1 MHLSPAW
8 LLIFFEQRPVSGIFL
23 SFPEVIMIAY
33 QENIVNFDLF
43 LTHTYDKIQFQ
54 INKRGSVKEEIMT
67 QVNVPFKD
75 SVEEK
80 KSKKGY
86 YIIGALLVV
95 ILVLVFFV
103 FKGKKEPQ
111 ASPKMKQMEET
122 VQQIQKLEAGI
133 QEKQNEVF
141 TVLSEYKKKTGKD
154 LPEINIMNLSPEQK
168 KVLEDKIKNE
178 KDVSIKSLLQDILD
192 KNNDIQNLNVRLQ
205 ELEAMLPKPHVVE
218 KGENHYQIA
227 MNFLL
232 NEKGIDKTR
241 AMELVEKTALFEP
254 IVPGFKVWNF
264 YAEDEYGTFITQGT
278 APISPNQ
285 IQRKVKKELVDAKDK
300 AISEKDQLQNDIT
313 EMEAR
318 RNELISQLDLLN
330 QEKQNMLVK
339 MGDLDLQNQGLQTK
353 LNSVFYILDLH
364 KNLEQKGVIKGGFLR
379 STKLQKVDPEMFNQS
394 LDLRGD
400 AKITI
405 SAATY
410 MLSKIKDITI
420 YPGYFKINVDYSV
433 KYDENNQNVTITIM
447 EVKKFKSEKIAIAIE

>member
-1 MHLSPAW
+1 M
-8 LLIFFEQRPVSGIFL
+8 
-23 SFPEVIMIAY
+23 
-33 QENIVNFDLF
+33 N
-43 LTHTYDKIQFQ
+43 
-54 INKRGSVKEEIMT
+54 

-103 FKGKKEPQ
+103 FKGKKGAET
-111 ASPKMKQMEET
+111 SPKMKQMEET

-154 LPEINIMNLSPEQK
+154 LPEINFMNLSPEQK
-168 KVLEDKIKNE
+168 KVLEEKIKNE

-205 ELEAMLPKPHVVE
+205 ELEALLPKPHVVE

-232 NEKGIDKTR
+232 NEKGVDKTR
-241 AMELVEKTALFEP
+241 AMELVERTALFEP
-254 IVPGFKVWNF
+254 IIPGFKVWNF

-285 IQRKVKKELVDAKDK
+285 IQRKIKKELVDAKDK

-339 MGDLDLQNQGLQTK
+339 MSDLDQQNQGLQTK
-353 LNSVFYILDLH
+353 LNSVFYALDLH
-364 KNLEQKGVIKGGFLR
+364 KNLTQKGVIKGGFLR
-379 STKLQKVDPEMFNQS
+379 STKLQKVDPAMFNQS

-410 MLSKIKDITI
+410 MLSKIKDVTI
-420 YPGYFKINVDYSV
+420 YPGYFKIDVDYSV
-433 KYDENNQNVTITIM
+433 KYDENNQNVTITILD
-447 EVKKFKSEKIAIAIE
+447 VKKFKSEKIAIAIE

>member
-1 MHLSPAW
+1 MN
-8 LLIFFEQRPVSGIFL
+8 
-23 SFPEVIMIAY
+23 
-33 QENIVNFDLF
+33 QE
-43 LTHTYDKIQFQ
+43 
-54 INKRGSVKEEIMT
+54 
-67 QVNVPFKD
+67 NVPFKE

-103 FKGKKEPQ
+103 FKGKKGPEI
-111 ASPKMKQMEET
+111 SPKMKQMEET

-141 TVLSEYKKKTGKD
+141 TVLSEYKKKTGKE

-168 KVLEDKIKNE
+168 KVLEEKIKNE

-192 KNNDIQNLNVRLQ
+192 KNNDIQNLSTQLQ

-218 KGENHYQIA
+218 KGENHYQIS

-232 NEKGIDKTR
+232 NEKGVEKTR
-241 AMELVEKTALFEP
+241 AMELVERTALFEP
-254 IVPGFKVWNF
+254 IIPGFKVWNF

-300 AISEKDQLQNDIT
+300 AISEKDQLQSDIT

-339 MGDLDLQNQGLQTK
+339 LGDLDQQNQGLQTK
-353 LNSVFYILDLH
+353 LNSVFYALDLD
-364 KNLEQKGVIKGGFLR
+364 KNLTQKGIIKGGFLR
-379 STKLQKVDPEMFNQS
+379 STKLQKVDSEMFNQS

-420 YPGYFKINVDYSV
+420 YPGYLKIDVDYSV
-433 KYDENNQNVTITIM
+433 KYDENNQNVTITILD
-447 EVKKFKSEKIAIAIE
+447 VKKFKNEKIAIAIE

>member
-1 MHLSPAW
+1 MN
-8 LLIFFEQRPVSGIFL
+8 
-23 SFPEVIMIAY
+23 
-33 QENIVNFDLF
+33 QE
-43 LTHTYDKIQFQ
+43 
-54 INKRGSVKEEIMT
+54 
-67 QVNVPFKD
+67 NVPFKD
-75 SVEEK
+75 SVEDK

-86 YIIGALLVV
+86 YIIGALVV
-95 ILVLVFFV
+95 LILILVFFV
-103 FKGKKEPQ
+103 FKGKKGPET
-111 ASPKMKQMEET
+111 SPKMKQMEET
-122 VQQIQKLEAGI
+122 VQQIQKLETGI

-141 TVLSEYKKKTGKD
+141 TVLSEYKKKTGQD

-168 KVLEDKIKNE
+168 KVLEEKIKNE

-192 KNNDIQNLNVRLQ
+192 KNNDIQNLNGRLQ
-205 ELEAMLPKPHVVE
+205 ELEALLPKPHVVE

-232 NEKGIDKTR
+232 NEKGVEKTR

-254 IVPGFKVWNF
+254 IIPGFKVWNF

-285 IQRKVKKELVDAKDK
+285 IQKKVKKELVDAKDK
-300 AISEKDQLQNDIT
+300 AISEKDKLQNDIT

-330 QEKQNMLVK
+330 QEKQNMLAK
-339 MGDLDLQNQGLQTK
+339 MGDLDQQNQGLQTK
-353 LNSVFYILDLH
+353 LNSVFYALDLD
-364 KNLEQKGVIKGGFLR
+364 KNLTQKGVIKGGFLR
-379 STKLQKVDPEMFNQS
+379 STKLQKIDSEMFNQS

-410 MLSKIKDITI
+410 MLSKIKDVTI
-420 YPGYFKINVDYSV
+420 YPGYFKIDVDYSV
-433 KYDENNQNVTITIM
+433 KYDENNQNVTITILD
-447 EVKKFKSEKIAIAIE
+447 VKKFKNEKIAIAIE